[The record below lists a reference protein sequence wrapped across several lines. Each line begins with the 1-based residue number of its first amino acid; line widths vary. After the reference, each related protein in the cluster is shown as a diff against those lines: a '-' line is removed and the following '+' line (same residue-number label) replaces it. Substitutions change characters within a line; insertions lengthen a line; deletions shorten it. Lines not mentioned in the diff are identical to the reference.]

1 MKYLILIAT
10 VLTLTA
16 CAGSSEDVAKAQGLG
31 IPLVVNHSTV
41 GTPDYAQGMPV
52 YIGFTNASSRPVKYI
67 DFEVEP
73 FNRYGDVQRS
83 DIGRKWTS
91 HDTQPLG
98 HLIQHSANIP
108 ICRFSPT
115 PCKQPHCHYLSL

>member
-41 GTPDYAQGMPV
+41 GAPDYAQGMPV
-52 YIGFTNASSRPVKYI
+52 YIGFTNVSSRPVKYI

-73 FNRYGDVQRS
+73 S
-83 DIGRKWTS
+83 IGTAMYN
-91 HDTQPLG
+91 D
-98 HLIQHSANIP
+98 
-108 ICRFSPT
+108 PT
-115 PCKQPHCHYLSL
+115 